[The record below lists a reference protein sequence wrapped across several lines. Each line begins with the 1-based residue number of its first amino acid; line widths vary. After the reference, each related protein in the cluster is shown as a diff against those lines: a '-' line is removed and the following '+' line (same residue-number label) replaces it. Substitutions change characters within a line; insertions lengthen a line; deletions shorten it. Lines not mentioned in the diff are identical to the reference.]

1 MLLFETTW
9 MDFEGTVLS
18 EINQA
23 KTNTVGCHLYAE
35 PEKKKKNSE
44 KQRTDWRLPE
54 VGGEGNGESGQK
66 KQTPS
71 S

>member
-1 MLLFETTW
+1 MRNL
-9 MDFEGTVLS
+9 
-18 EINQA
+18 
-23 KTNTVGCHLYAE
+23 K
-35 PEKKKKNSE
+35 KKKKNSE